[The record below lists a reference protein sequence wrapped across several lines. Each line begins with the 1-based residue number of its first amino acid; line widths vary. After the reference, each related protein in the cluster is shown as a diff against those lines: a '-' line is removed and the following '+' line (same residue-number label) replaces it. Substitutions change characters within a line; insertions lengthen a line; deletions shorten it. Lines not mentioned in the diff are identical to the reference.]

1 MDMVRLAVTRR
12 CKMSAATSDSDDIG
26 RLESLERT
34 KPANV
39 TDEGVT
45 DEAKAQ
51 IYRGSCGEGKVHID
65 IVQQEQ
71 ARRSDRGRD

>member
-1 MDMVRLAVTRR
+1 LT
-12 CKMSAATSDSDDIG
+12 SA
-26 RLESLERT
+26 ESFELLGRT

-39 TDEGVT
+39 TDKDVT
-45 DEAKAQ
+45 DEAKAE
-51 IYRGSCGEGKVHID
+51 IYCGSCGVGKVHID

>member
-1 MDMVRLAVTRR
+1 LTGAE
-12 CKMSAATSDSDDIG
+12 SFEL
-26 RLESLERT
+26 LEHM

-39 TDEGVT
+39 TDRDVT
-45 DEAKAQ
+45 DEAKAL
-51 IYRGSCGEGKVHID
+51 IYRGLCGEGKVHID

>member
-1 MDMVRLAVTRR
+1 LAG
-12 CKMSAATSDSDDIG
+12 A
-26 RLESLERT
+26 ESFELLERT

-39 TDEGVT
+39 TDKDVT

>member
-1 MDMVRLAVTRR
+1 MT
-12 CKMSAATSDSDDIG
+12 SA
-26 RLESLERT
+26 ESFEPLERT
-34 KPANV
+34 KPADV
-39 TDEGVT
+39 TDKDVT

-51 IYRGSCGEGKVHID
+51 IYRGSCGEEKVHID

>member
-1 MDMVRLAVTRR
+1 MDTVRLAVTRR
-12 CKMSAATSDSDDIG
+12 CKMSTATSDSDDIG
-26 RLESLERT
+26 RLESPERT

-39 TDEGVT
+39 TDEDVT

-51 IYRGSCGEGKVHID
+51 IYCGSCGEGEVHIN

-71 ARRSDRGRD
+71 ARRTDRGQD